1 MSVSF
6 RSTLALTALT
16 ASLFCPLTAHSN
28 DADSLSKF
36 MACAEIENP
45 PLRYACFDKTAAAVK
60 ARQEQGLDT
69 AEPGSVPSRS
79 LSTES
84 QSPGASANGSITAG
98 ATSDIAAPETEE
110 NAEDEKRGLFGF
122 IGGLTKKPTTP
133 EEFGLE
139 DEPDEADVI
148 TEISGNISDFRITG
162 TGRVIVLLDNG
173 QIWQQIPGDSTR
185 LREQIMERQTSATI
199 ETAAMGTYL
208 MSLSPSGR
216 SIRVK
221 RIQ

>member
-1 MSVSF
+1 
-6 RSTLALTALT
+6 
-16 ASLFCPLTAHSN
+16 
-28 DADSLSKF
+28 